1 MAGKSPVLSID
12 DLNNEQV
19 ATLAIY
25 ALGGSGSR
33 QDSEDIAIRCH
44 ELAPAK
50 FGWKK
55 HRELPSLAVA
65 NEALNDARR
74 TSPDGVRVQANTGL
88 ISGKPKDGWILTPD
102 GVAWCEANEHLLS
115 SDAGDARKARPEEM
129 RLLRNIRAHP
139 QFARWRDGDEPPAP
153 AQAAGAL
160 LIASSAPAEAVKSRI
175 RKLRTI
181 TDMAGDCEIERYLE
195 WLQTTD
201 TAER

>member
-1 MAGKSPVLSID
+1 MAGKSPPQSID

-65 NEALNDARR
+65 NEALSDARR

-88 ISGKPKDGWILTPD
+88 ISGKPKEGWILTPD
-102 GVAWCEANEHLLS
+102 GAAWCEANEHLLP
-115 SDAGDARKARPEEM
+115 SDAGDAQKARPEEV
-129 RLLRNIRAHP
+129 RLLRNIRDHP
-139 QFARWRDGDEPPAP
+139 QFARWLGGGEPPAP
-153 AQAAGAL
+153 AQVAGAL
-160 LIASSAPAEAVKSRI
+160 LIASSAPAEAVENRI

-181 TDMAGDCEIERYLE
+181 TSTADDGEIERYLE
-195 WLQTTD
+195 WLQTTG
-201 TAER
+201 TAGH

>member
-1 MAGKSPVLSID
+1 MAGKSPPQSID

-25 ALGGSGSR
+25 AMGGSGSR

-65 NEALNDARR
+65 NEALSDARR

-88 ISGKPKDGWILTPD
+88 ISGKPKEGWILTPD
-102 GVAWCEANEHLLS
+102 GAAWCEANEHLLPS
-115 SDAGDARKARPEEM
+115 GASDARKARPEEM
-129 RLLRNIRAHP
+129 RLLRNIRDHP
-139 QFARWRDGDEPPAP
+139 QFARWRGGSETPAP
-153 AQAAGAL
+153 AQVAGAL
-160 LIASSAPAEAVKSRI
+160 LIASSAPAKAVENRI
-175 RKLRTI
+175 RKLHTI
-181 TDMAGDCEIERYLE
+181 ANTAADGEIERYLE
-195 WLQTTD
+195 WLQATD